1 MLHFSKIKLTVILG
15 IILLGV
21 VFSTPNLFPRD
32 DVEKWPSW
40 LPKTVI
46 SLGLDLQGGS
56 HLLYE
61 VDVAGLEKGKL
72 ASAVNDIRDKLRS
85 AQPQIGYAAPP
96 VVANGAITLK
106 LLDPKTKTT

>member
-21 VFSTPNLFPRD
+21 IFSIPNLFPRD
-32 DVEKWPSW
+32 DVEKWPSRM
-40 LPKTVI
+40 PKTVV

-61 VDVAGLEKGKL
+61 ADT
-72 ASAVNDIRDKLRS
+72 ASLVTDRLDSALNDIRSKLNAGPTRV
-85 AQPQIGYAAPP
+85 GYLNPG
-96 VVANGAITLK
+96 VSDGAVHIK
-106 LLDPKTKTT
+106 IR